1 MDRSGVGKA
10 CLALPGA
17 TMDHPFGPGH
27 DAYKVGGKMFAIVG
41 AEGGLS
47 FKVSDIAY
55 EVLTEE
61 GRAAPAPYLARAKW
75 VHLADPG
82 DWPDD
87 ELADHLKSAHALI
100 AAKLTKKAKPS
111 VAPVPRLIRVTCSV
125 RNSLAPPGRNGSSI
139 VKCRPIAAGS
149 LTSP

>member
-1 MDRSGVGKA
+1 MDRAGVGKV
-10 CLALPGA
+10 CLALPGT

-27 DAYKVGGKMFAIVG
+27 DAYKVGGKMFALIG

-61 GRAAPAPYLARAKW
+61 GRAAPAPYLARGKW

-87 ELADHLKSAHALI
+87 ELADHLRSAHALI
-100 AAKLTKKAKPS
+100 AAKLTKKAR
-111 VAPVPRLIRVTCSV
+111 AELG
-125 RNSLAPPGRNGSSI
+125 LLL
-139 VKCRPIAAGS
+139 PI
-149 LTSP
+149 